1 MKTKQISITP
11 SISWLVDF
19 AIAIQYFDRDY
30 MAQYLK
36 DICERYISLP
46 KRFKPALVSSLVA
59 LVLHFSDEDYDP
71 KLERLL

>member
-1 MKTKQISITP
+1 
-11 SISWLVDF
+11 
-19 AIAIQYFDRDY
+19 